1 MHCAQV
7 NPLNKRQL
15 TSFMTDCAIFKG
27 PENNDA
33 EIVIGVDGKVPEM
46 GLKVVATVDRSG
58 D

>member
-1 MHCAQV
+1 
-7 NPLNKRQL
+7 
-15 TSFMTDCAIFKG
+15 MTDCAIFKG